1 MPHRS
6 KNKPSRHGNVKL
18 KPGPRKNEPMMTST
32 DQNMM
37 CTVMSEMA
45 NFRSSGLLD
54 GFLSMNGAK
63 ISTINPTPGSVT
75 PAIIGWNMVSSSC
88 RPRKYHGAFEGLG
101 VWLML
106 ECCSSGAL
114 TQIEKRNVNSKQARE
129 ATNSAASRCGHVWTL
144 STGCALTSWI
154 EPDL

>member
-37 CTVMSEMA
+37 CTVMIEMA
-45 NFRSSGLLD
+45 NLRSSGLLD
-54 GFLSMNGAK
+54 GFLSMYGAK
-63 ISTINPTPGSVT
+63 IRRIRPTPGSVT

-88 RPRKYHGAFEGLG
+88 RPRKYHGAFDGFGVRLGLA
-101 VWLML
+101 
-106 ECCSSGAL
+106 CSRSGAL
-114 TQIEKRNVNSKQARE
+114 THTENRNVKVRQTSA
-129 ATNSAASRCGHVWTL
+129 ATN
-144 STGCALTSWI
+144 
-154 EPDL
+154 